1 MRDLLTLSDVREL
14 TGPGMQSSLGS
25 VLDGLVRAFG
35 YEKAVVVLADD
46 RTRALRGTFGRGVPA
61 EMVHAIEVSIDEVD
75 DPLVTAFRTG
85 SPQRVGDV
93 LTDDRISERTREA
106 LLELGLASCVVVPLH
121 GPSEPTVGVLLLSR
135 EAPVTD
141 ADVEDLTPLTAR
153 AGDALAQARDVAR
166 LVEGSEAHAVEKEW
180 LWWMV
185 NAVADPVVVTDAQND
200 IVLQS
205 RGAEQLFR
213 AGRDDSPGKT
223 HAMQMNNFLFTAALS
238 TWNLQRAGER
248 SRELTLVDP
257 IEGSE
262 LIFEVITTAATNYR
276 TGARGTVSVLKN
288 VTDLR
293 HVTEE
298 LSQNLQRLQVAD
310 EDVRRERDRLDLV
323 LRNVP
328 NPIIVIDNADQI
340 ISMNAAA
347 GRLFGTRRGALAADG
362 QSQTAL
368 RNDAKFSSFLAQL
381 SLDQAE
387 RRSGELTLIDPET
400 REELIMQVTANEVRD
415 AVGATIATVSVM
427 QDIGRLR
434 ELERRRLEQAL
445 FDSEKLAATGRL
457 AASIAHE
464 INNPLEAIQ
473 NALYLLVNTI
483 PADDPNARFLN
494 IAMKETERMSR
505 ILRQMLGFYRPA
517 ASMSPTDLNA
527 LIEEAEVLVAK
538 RLRDRGVRVDKTLDR
553 SLPRVVASSDQ
564 MKQVILNLMLNAAE
578 AMPKGGIISVTTQAH
593 LDADSGFLRSDA
605 IRILIADSGAGI
617 AEEHLDHI
625 FEPFFSTKGEKGT
638 GLGLWVSSG
647 IVQSHG
653 GALQVRSRLGVG
665 TTFSITLPIGGPPE
679 DGSK

>member
-1 MRDLLTLSDVREL
+1 MRDLLALSDTRDL
-14 TGPGMQSSLGS
+14 TGPGAQSSLGA
-25 VLDGLVRAFG
+25 VLEGIARAYG
-35 YEKAVVVLADD
+35 YEKSVVVLVDE
-46 RTRALRGTFGRGVPA
+46 RMRALRGTFGLGVPA
-61 EMVHAIEVSIDEVD
+61 EIVSALEVSVEDVG
-75 DPLVTAFRTG
+75 DPLVLAYQTG
-85 SPQRVGDV
+85 GPQRIGDV
-93 LTDDRISERTREA
+93 LTDERIAERTREA
-106 LLELGLASCVVVPLH
+106 LVELGLGSCVVVPLH
-121 GPSEPTVGVLLLSR
+121 GPSEPAVGVLLLSKS
-135 EAPVTD
+135 APVTE
-141 ADVEDLTPLTAR
+141 ADVEDLAPLVAR

-213 AGRDDSPGKT
+213 AGRDDGPGKA

-238 TWNLQRAGER
+238 TWNLQSAGER

-298 LSQNLQRLQVAD
+298 LTQNLQRLQVAD

-347 GRLFGTRRGALAADG
+347 SRLFGTGRGALTADG
-362 QSQTAL
+362 QNLAAL

-381 SLDQAE
+381 SLEQAE
-387 RRSGELTLIDPET
+387 RRSGELTLVDPET
-400 REELIMQVTANEVRD
+400 GEALVMQVTANEVRD

-427 QDIGRLR
+427 QEIGRLR

-483 PADDPNARFLN
+483 SAEDPNARFLN

-505 ILRQMLGFYRPA
+505 ILRQMLGFYRPT
-517 ASMSPTDLNA
+517 ASMAPIDLNA
-527 LIEEAEVLVAK
+527 LIEEAEALVAK
-538 RLRDRGVRVDKTLDR
+538 RLRDRGVRVEKTLDR
-553 SLPRVVASSDQ
+553 ALPRVVASSDQ

-578 AMPKGGIISVTTQAH
+578 SMPQGGLITVTTHAYH
-593 LDADSGFLRSDA
+593 DAESAFLRSDA
-605 IRILIADSGAGI
+605 VRILIKDTGAGI
-617 AEEHLDHI
+617 SEEHLEHI

-653 GALQVRSRLGVG
+653 GALQVRSLPGSG
-665 TTFSITLPIGGPPE
+665 TTFSITLPIGGPPA
-679 DGSK
+679 DAAK

>member
-1 MRDLLTLSDVREL
+1 MRDLIAQRDVREL
-14 TGPGMQSSLGS
+14 TGPGMRSSLGS
-25 VLDGLVRAFG
+25 VLDGLAQAFG
-35 YEKAVVVLADD
+35 YEKAVVVLADE
-46 RTRALRGTFGRGVPA
+46 RTGALRGTFGRGVPT
-61 EMVHAIEVSIDEVD
+61 ELVNAIEVPLDDLDE
-75 DPLVTAFRTG
+75 PLVMVFRSG
-85 SPQRVGDV
+85 APQHIPDV
-93 LTDDRISERTREA
+93 ITDERIADPTREA
-106 LLELGLASCVVVPLH
+106 IAELGLGSLVILPL
-121 GPSEPTVGVLLLSR
+121 GGGSEPAAGVLLLSR
-135 EAPVTD
+135 DAPVSD
-141 ADVEDLTPLTAR
+141 ADMLELAPLAAQ
-153 AGDALAQARDVAR
+153 AGEALAQARDVAR

-347 GRLFGTRRGALAADG
+347 SRLFGTRRTGAAGDV
-362 QSQTAL
+362 QSQTAV

-400 REELIMQVTANEVRD
+400 REELILQVTANEVRD

-473 NALYLLVNTI
+473 NALYLVVNTI

-517 ASMSPTDLNA
+517 ASMAPTDMNA
-527 LIEEAEVLVAK
+527 LIEEAEALVAK
-538 RLRDRGVRVDKTLDR
+538 RLRDRGVRVEKALDR
-553 SLPRVVASSDQ
+553 TLPRVVASADQ
-564 MKQVILNLMLNAAE
+564 MKQVILNLLLNAAE
-578 AMPKGGIISVTTQAH
+578 AMPQGGSIAVSTQVH
-593 LDADSGFLRSDA
+593 RDADSAFLRSDA
-605 IRILIADSGAGI
+605 IRILITDSGAGI
-617 AEEHLDHI
+617 AEEHLEHI

-653 GALQVRSRLGVG
+653 GALQVRSRQGSG
-665 TTFSITLPIGGPPE
+665 TTFSITLPIGGPPA
-679 DGSK
+679 DASS

>member
-1 MRDLLTLSDVREL
+1 MFGIGKRL
-14 TGPGMQSSLGS
+14 PYSLPAAGIKY
-25 VLDGLVRAFG
+25 LIRQA
-35 YEKAVVVLADD
+35 
-46 RTRALRGTFGRGVPA
+46 RAL
-61 EMVHAIEVSIDEVD
+61 
-75 DPLVTAFRTG
+75 
-85 SPQRVGDV
+85 
-93 LTDDRISERTREA
+93 
-106 LLELGLASCVVVPLH
+106 
-121 GPSEPTVGVLLLSR
+121 
-135 EAPVTD
+135 
-141 ADVEDLTPLTAR
+141 
-153 AGDALAQARDVAR
+153 AR
-166 LVEGSEAHAVEKEW
+166 LVEGSAPHAVEKEW

-213 AGRDDSPGKT
+213 TGRDDRPGT
-223 HAMQMNNFLFTAALS
+223 AHAMQMNTFLFTAALS
-238 TWNLQRAGER
+238 TWNLQSAGEP

-262 LIFEVITTAATNYR
+262 LIFEVITTAATNER

-298 LSQNLQRLQVAD
+298 LTQNLQRLQVAD

-347 GRLFGTRRGALAADG
+347 SRLFGTGRGALTVGG
-362 QSQTAL
+362 QNQAAL

-381 SLDQAE
+381 SVDHAA
-387 RRSGELTLIDPET
+387 RRSGELTLVDPET
-400 REELIMQVTANEVRD
+400 GEELIMQVTANEVRD

-483 PADDPNARFLN
+483 PPEDPNARFLN

-517 ASMSPTDLNA
+517 ASMAPTDLNA
-527 LIEEAEVLVAK
+527 IIEEAEALVVE
-538 RLRDRGVRVDKTLDR
+538 RLRDRGVRVEKNLDQT
-553 SLPRVVASSDQ
+553 LPRVVASSDQ
-564 MKQVILNLMLNAAE
+564 MKQVILNLLLNAAE
-578 AMPKGGIISVTTQAH
+578 AMPQGGVITVTTH
-593 LDADSGFLRSDA
+593 TYHDAESTFLRSDA
-605 IRILIADSGAGI
+605 VRILITDTGAGI
-617 AEEHLDHI
+617 AEEHLEHI
-625 FEPFFSTKGEKGT
+625 LEPFFSTKGEKGT

-653 GALQVRSRLGVG
+653 GALQVRSRPGAG
-665 TTFSITLPIGGPPE
+665 TTFSITLPIGGPPA
-679 DGSK
+679 DAAK

>member
-1 MRDLLTLSDVREL
+1 VRDLLALSDVPER
-14 TGPGMQSSLGS
+14 TGPGLQTSLES
-25 VLDGLVRAFG
+25 MLDGLARAFG
-35 YEKAVVVLADD
+35 YEKAVVVLADE
-46 RTRALRGTFGRGVPA
+46 RTRTLRGTIGRGLPA
-61 EMVHAIEVSIDEVD
+61 EMLNAIEISIDDTD
-75 DPLVTAFRTG
+75 DPLVATFRSG
-85 SPQRVGDV
+85 APHRVDDV
-93 LTDDRISERTREA
+93 LGDIRISARAREA
-106 LLELGLASCVVVPLH
+106 LVDLRLPSFVVVPLR
-121 GPSEPTVGVLLLSR
+121 GPAESAIGVLLLSR
-135 EAPVTD
+135 STPITDGDLEDLAPV
-141 ADVEDLTPLTAR
+141 TAR

-166 LVEGSEAHAVEKEW
+166 LVAGSEVHAVEKEW

-298 LSQNLQRLQVAD
+298 LSQNLQRLQIAD

-347 GRLFGTRRGALAADG
+347 GRLFGTARGALPADG

-483 PADDPNARFLN
+483 PAEDPNARFLN

-517 ASMSPTDLNA
+517 ASMAPTDLNA
-527 LIEEAEVLVAK
+527 LIEEAEALVAK
-538 RLRDRGVRVDKTLDR
+538 RLRDRGVRVEKTLDQ
-553 SLPRVVASSDQ
+553 SLPRVVSSADQ

-578 AMPKGGIISVTTQAH
+578 AMPQGGVISVTTQVH
-593 LDADSGFLRSDA
+593 RDADSAFLRSDA
-605 IRILIADSGAGI
+605 VRILISDTGAGI
-617 AEEHLDHI
+617 AEEHLQHI

-653 GALQVRSRLGVG
+653 GALQVRSRQGAG
-665 TTFSITLPIGGPPE
+665 TTFSITLPIGGPPA
-679 DGSK
+679 DAAT